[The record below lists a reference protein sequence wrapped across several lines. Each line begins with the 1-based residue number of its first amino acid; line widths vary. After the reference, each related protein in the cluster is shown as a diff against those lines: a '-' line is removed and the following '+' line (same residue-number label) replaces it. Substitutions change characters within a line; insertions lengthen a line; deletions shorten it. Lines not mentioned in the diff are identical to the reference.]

1 LSLLDWQQVKPL
13 TSEFRDAPEAIPSSF
28 YAILRLC
35 FRPAIGKDDAIP
47 LVPAILRHAMNG
59 DGQSASKLA
68 ARRLCGFGKAP
79 LVKDLPVS
87 GDIARRTA
95 AAMLFPIS
103 HNDFRQLE
111 KMIIKPS
118 KTLNT

>member
-1 LSLLDWQQVKPL
+1 MN
-13 TSEFRDAPEAIPSSF
+13 RDGET
-28 YAILRLC
+28 
-35 FRPAIGKDDAIP
+35 
-47 LVPAILRHAMNG
+47 
-59 DGQSASKLA
+59 ASKLA
-68 ARRLCGFGKAP
+68 ARRLRGSGKAP

-103 HNDFRQLE
+103 HDDFRQLE

-118 KTLNT
+118 NT